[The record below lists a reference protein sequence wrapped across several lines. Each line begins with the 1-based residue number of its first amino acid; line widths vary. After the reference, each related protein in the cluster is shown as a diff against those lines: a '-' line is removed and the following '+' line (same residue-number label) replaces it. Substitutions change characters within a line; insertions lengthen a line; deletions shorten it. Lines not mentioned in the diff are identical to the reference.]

1 MILKHLLGCGLYKIL
16 IVGWSDGWMLGW
28 LISKISVET
37 AKRPPFLGGKHFQ
50 PPVDLGS
57 D

>member
-1 MILKHLLGCGLYKIL
+1 MILKLLGCGLYKIL
-16 IVGWSDGWMLGW
+16 IVGWSDGMLGW
-28 LISKISVET
+28 LTSKISVET

-50 PPVDLGS
+50 PPADLGS